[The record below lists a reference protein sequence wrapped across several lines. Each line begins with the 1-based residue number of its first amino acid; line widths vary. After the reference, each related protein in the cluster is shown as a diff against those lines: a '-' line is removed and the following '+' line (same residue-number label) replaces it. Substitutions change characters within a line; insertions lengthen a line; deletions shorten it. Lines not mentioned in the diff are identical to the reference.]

1 MSEIV
6 YDADGN
12 AIAQLVEINGVVR
25 RVPPPR
31 PDPRLVAT
39 REGLRSAEKQA
50 SERIL
55 NLKTNAAA
63 ALVSGGMT
71 ETDANA
77 AGSAFVLQHAALIQ
91 AYILAGGNPVAK
103 SAFLDAIEASP
114 PVWWSEQMTALFAAG
129 L

>member
-31 PDPRLVAT
+31 PDPRFLAGRENLAAAERAASAKILDLKTAAAGALVA
-39 REGLRSAEKQA
+39 
-50 SERIL
+50 
-55 NLKTNAAA
+55 
-63 ALVSGGMT
+63 GGMT
-71 ETDANA
+71 EDDANA
-77 AGSAFVLQHAALIQ
+77 AGSAFVLQHSNLIQ
-91 AYILAGGNPVAK
+91 AYILAGGNPVSK
-103 SAFLDAIEASP
+103 TAFLEAIAADP
-114 PVWWSEQMTALFAAG
+114 PAWWSEQMAALFASY